1 MLTTDVALELP
12 FHGLACQ
19 LHPSMW
25 FAVRTRSNFEKKVA
39 LQLQEKCIQTLLPLQ
54 SKRRKWSDR
63 QCWVDEPL
71 FSGYVFVRI
80 DPTHKM
86 RVAVLRTMGVTE
98 FVGSSGVGTP
108 IPDSEIHAIKML
120 LSQRIEFQL
129 CPYLRIGHR
138 VRIRGGCLDGIEGIL
153 TAVNG
158 DKSLL
163 ISVQSIEKSLAIR
176 IQGYDIE

>member
-1 MLTTDVALELP
+1 MLTPEVALELP
-12 FHGLACQ
+12 FRGLACQ
-19 LHPSMW
+19 LFPSMW
-25 FAVRTRSNFEKKVA
+25 FAARTRSNFEKKVA
-39 LQLQEKCIQTLLPLQ
+39 SQLQEKCVQTFLPLQ
-54 SKRRKWSDR
+54 STRRKWSDR
-63 QCWVDEPL
+63 QCWVDQPL

-80 DPTHKM
+80 DPTQEM

-98 FVGSSGVGTP
+98 FVGSRGVGTP
-108 IPDSEIHAIKML
+108 IPDSEIHAIRTL

-158 DKSLL
+158 DKSLV

-176 IQGYDIE
+176 IQGYEIE